1 MILKV
6 IRNFLKKYSYKNIIK
21 GSSNNITSSG
31 NIIKINGKI
40 IKSEKNISNLQIING
55 KIFINGKELKGDFTD
70 EKVINVSVY
79 GFVDKVDIAS
89 CSEFKVDGDVN
100 YLKSTSGEFFIKGD
114 VHTATTVSGN
124 INCKTLTGIA
134 NTISGNI
141 SKRI

>member
-6 IRNFLKKYSYKNIIK
+6 IRKFFEKYSYKNIIK
-21 GSSNNITSSG
+21 RSSTRITPSG

-40 IKSEKNISNLQIING
+40 IKTEKNISNLQIINE
-55 KIFINGKELKGDFTD
+55 KIFINGNELKGDFTD

-79 GFVDKVDIAS
+79 GFVEKIDIAS
-89 CSEFKVDGDVN
+89 CSELKVNGDIN
-100 YLKSTSGEFFIKGD
+100 YLKSTSGELFIKGD
-114 VHTATTVSGN
+114 VYTATTVSGN
-124 INCKTLTGIA
+124 INCKTLTGNA

>member
-6 IRNFLKKYSYKNIIK
+6 IRNFFKKYSYKNTIK
-21 GSSNNITSSG
+21 RNSNNITSSG

-79 GFVDKVDIAS
+79 GFVEKVDIAS
-89 CSEFKVDGDVN
+89 CSELKVDGDVN
-100 YLKSTSGEFFIKGD
+100 YLKSKIGRAH
-114 VHTATTVSGN
+114 V
-124 INCKTLTGIA
+124 
-134 NTISGNI
+134 
-141 SKRI
+141 